1 MEHSPGGSPSVSKY
15 RTTLQPPWAGLP
27 APVWAR
33 AGSWWCTEART
44 RHTGFRA
51 IEASHLQG
59 REHHWLS
66 LGSLMPTYW
75 VLCASSAESEMQ
87 SKEKT
92 SNRPHISYFQDQM
105 TRVSRS
111 EGPLPGLS
119 SELDKNNPKQ
129 DTFTRIWGSN
139 SPAKTVLLV
148 HWPPLGEAG
157 KKAPSQPFLLLGGS
171 RTWMNSWLEIQW
183 GAVSNWVAQWSSC
196 SPELPSRC
204 RGQRAVSRPPW
215 AGSFGSLH
223 WALAWPTVE
232 EPHTTMSQRV
242 PCCPQVPGLHWPGNL
257 VLPLCL
263 PRHSIQ
269 PSKSHCGASLVL
281 FPGPWERMSLR

>member
-1 MEHSPGGSPSVSKY
+1 
-15 RTTLQPPWAGLP
+15 
-27 APVWAR
+27 
-33 AGSWWCTEART
+33 
-44 RHTGFRA
+44 
-51 IEASHLQG
+51 
-59 REHHWLS
+59 
-66 LGSLMPTYW
+66 MPTYW

-171 RTWMNSWLEIQW
+171 RT
-183 GAVSNWVAQWSSC
+183 
-196 SPELPSRC
+196 
-204 RGQRAVSRPPW
+204 
-215 AGSFGSLH
+215 
-223 WALAWPTVE
+223 
-232 EPHTTMSQRV
+232 
-242 PCCPQVPGLHWPGNL
+242 
-257 VLPLCL
+257 
-263 PRHSIQ
+263 
-269 PSKSHCGASLVL
+269 
-281 FPGPWERMSLR
+281 